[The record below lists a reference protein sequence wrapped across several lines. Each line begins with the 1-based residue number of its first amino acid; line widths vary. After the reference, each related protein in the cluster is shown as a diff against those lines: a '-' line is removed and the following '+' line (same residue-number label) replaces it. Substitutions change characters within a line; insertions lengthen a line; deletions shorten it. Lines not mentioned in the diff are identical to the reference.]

1 MLKRNRLY
9 TVSNIQKPQTGS
21 NMPTH
26 TQPARNALGR
36 RSAPQT
42 TTSPKALTL
51 RALLIGAAGSAV
63 ITTSSL
69 YVALK
74 LGALPWPI
82 VFVALMSLVAL
93 RTLGNTT
100 LSEVNVAHTAMSAG
114 AMIAGGLAFTI
125 PGIWM
130 IDPAASVSWVQ
141 VLLVSICGTVLG
153 LIFAALIR
161 KHFVV
166 NQNLTYPMGH
176 AAAQTLI
183 AAQEGGAQARTLFGA
198 LGISAVLTMIRDIF
212 QLVPKM
218 LFSGSSLAGIPLA
231 VYFSPMMMSVGYMV
245 GLTNIGV
252 WVVGALIGHF
262 GILSAAP
269 ALGIIT
275 SPLAETI
282 RSSFGIGIMLGCG
295 VGVLI
300 KNVLPQI
307 TQIFAPLYKKSAQDS
322 SIVPLTWAPVVI
334 VLIVALCTIVLKF
347 SLVASMLCIIGS
359 WIAVTMAAQSVGDT
373 SIDPMEVFAVIM
385 LLITRM
391 VTPLIGVE
399 AFFFA
404 AIIAI
409 ACGLAGDVMSD
420 FKAGQIISTSPRDQ
434 WIGQAVGAAVGAVIS
449 VGVLYL
455 LVAAYGT
462 DSFGMNKE
470 FIAVQA
476 GVVSTMIGGAPH
488 MGALLAGLFIGVAL
502 YLIGA
507 PVMTLGLGVYLP
519 FYITLTAS
527 IGGIVRLCVLLV
539 SHLRSHA
546 QGGDKT
552 ASSSSSQTTQADATK
567 GLVIASGMLGGEAV
581 VSVLIALFSVATGF
595 IALS

>member
-1 MLKRNRLY
+1 M
-9 TVSNIQKPQTGS
+9 SDFQT
-21 NMPTH
+21 PT
-26 TQPARNALGR
+26 P
-36 RSAPQT
+36 
-42 TTSPKALTL
+42 PKALTL

-93 RTLGNTT
+93 RALGNTN

-130 IDPAASVSWVQ
+130 IDPTTPVSWVQ
-141 VLLVSICGTVLG
+141 VLLVSICGTLLG

-161 KHFVV
+161 RHFVV

-176 AAAQTLI
+176 AAAQTLV

-198 LGISAVLTMIRDIF
+198 LGISAVLTMVRDVF
-212 QLVPKM
+212 HVVPKM
-218 LFSGSSLAGIPLA
+218 LFSGSSLAGIPMA

-252 WVVGALIGHF
+252 WILGAIIGHF
-262 GILSAAP
+262 GLLSIAP
-269 ALGIIT
+269 ALGLIMP
-275 SPLAETI
+275 PLAESI
-282 RSSFGIGIMLGCG
+282 RSSLGIGIMLGCG

-307 TQIFAPLYKKSAQDS
+307 THIFAPLYKKSAQDS

-347 SLVASMLCIIGS
+347 SLIASILCIVGS

-391 VTPLIGVE
+391 LTPLVGLE

-420 FKAGQIISTSPRDQ
+420 FKAGQIISTSPREQ

-462 DSFGMNKE
+462 DSFGIDKE
-470 FIAVQA
+470 FVAVQA
-476 GVVSTMIGGAPH
+476 GVVSAMIGGAPH
-488 MGALLAGLFIGVAL
+488 LSSLVIGLVIGIVL
-502 YLIGA
+502 YVIGA

-519 FYITLTAS
+519 FYITFTAS
-527 IGGIVRLCVLLV
+527 IGGVVRLCALLV
-539 SHLRSHA
+539 ARMRAGS
-546 QGGDKT
+546 QDGDTT
-552 ASSSSSQTTQADATK
+552 ADSSTKQSTPADATK

-581 VSVLIALFSVATGF
+581 VSVLIALFSVATGL